1 MHTNY
6 SLDETLDAIVLAA
19 KVSVPGFD
27 HAGISTIDRSGTIT
41 TRAATDEMVLKL
53 DQLQYSLSEGPCV
66 DSMRE
71 ARVVSAPNIEHDE
84 RWPNYVAEA
93 TRSTGLR
100 AQLGIRLFLDGQDTL
115 GGLNLYSTQTAEIDD
130 DSIAVA
136 ELFAAHAALA
146 LGNAREIDQLNTA
159 LQSRKVIGQALGLLM
174 ERYRMS
180 EDRAFAF
187 LTRASSHG
195 NIKLI
200 TVAQELVDEANK
212 REVDNR

>member
-41 TRAATDEMVLKL
+41 TRAATDEMGPQL

-100 AQLGIRLFLDGQDTL
+100 AQLGIGCS
-115 GGLNLYSTQTAEIDD
+115 ST
-130 DSIAVA
+130 
-136 ELFAAHAALA
+136 
-146 LGNAREIDQLNTA
+146 GR
-159 LQSRKVIGQALGLLM
+159 
-174 ERYRMS
+174 
-180 EDRAFAF
+180 
-187 LTRASSHG
+187 TRSAG
-195 NIKLI
+195 
-200 TVAQELVDEANK
+200 
-212 REVDNR
+212 